1 MGKII
6 GINKKKKNKL
16 KIENVNRNS
25 SKNVSHTINKI
36 KSNER
41 KYTII
46 LVFIFMI
53 LFIVICFFLFRVN
66 GNKLYSSV
74 DSARNEM
81 LESSS
86 RVITLTNDYI
96 LSDKVGLKTDKYV
109 VTINNDIPEILN
121 YKIKLVRDD
130 IITSKCKCDTTSLL
144 LNNIKYSLD
153 GKNISTLVENNNKEI
168 IITTGSLKSGENKK
182 VNINLWIDENVSK
195 DKEHHF
201 HGYFKVERIEDINEN

>member
-41 KYTII
+41 KYTVI

-74 DSARNEM
+74 DSAKNEM

-96 LSDKVGLKTDKYV
+96 LSDKVGLKTDKYI

-182 VNINLWIDENVSK
+182 VNINLWIDENVAK

>member
-41 KYTII
+41 KYTVI

-182 VNINLWIDENVSK
+182 VNINLWIDENVAK

>member
-41 KYTII
+41 KYTVI
-46 LVFIFMI
+46 LVFV
-53 LFIVICFFLFRVN
+53 FIVLFVIVGFFAFRVN

-86 RVITLTNDYI
+86 RVVTLTNDYI
-96 LSDKVGLKTDKYV
+96 LSDSEGLKTDKYIV
-109 VTINNDIPEILN
+109 NINNDTPDVMN
-121 YKIKLVRDD
+121 YKIRLVRDD
-130 IITSKCKCDTTSLL
+130 IITSKCKCDTAALL
-144 LNNIKYSLD
+144 LSNIKYSLD
-153 GKNISTLVENNNKEI
+153 GKNISTLIENNNKEI

-182 VNINLWIDENVSK
+182 VNINLWIDEDVLK
-195 DKEHHF
+195 DKDYHF
-201 HGYFKVERIEDINEN
+201 HGYFKVERVEDIKEN

>member
-6 GINKKKKNKL
+6 GINKKEKNKL

-41 KYTII
+41 KYTVI
-46 LVFIFMI
+46 LVFV
-53 LFIVICFFLFRVN
+53 FIVLFVIVGFFAFRVN

-86 RVITLTNDYI
+86 RVVTLTNDYI
-96 LSDKVGLKTDKYV
+96 LSDSEGLKTDKYIV
-109 VTINNDIPEILN
+109 NINNDTPDVMN
-121 YKIKLVRDD
+121 YKIRLVRDD
-130 IITSKCKCDTTSLL
+130 IITSKCKCDTASLL
-144 LNNIKYSLD
+144 LSNIKYSLD

-182 VNINLWIDENVSK
+182 VNINLWIDENILK
-195 DKEHHF
+195 DKDYHF
-201 HGYFKVERIEDINEN
+201 HGYFKVERVEDIKEN

>member
-41 KYTII
+41 KYTVI
-46 LVFIFMI
+46 LVFV
-53 LFIVICFFLFRVN
+53 FIVLFVIVGFFAFRVN

-86 RVITLTNDYI
+86 RVVTLTNDYI
-96 LSDKVGLKTDKYV
+96 LSDNEGLKTDKYIV
-109 VTINNDIPEILN
+109 NINNDTPDVMN
-121 YKIKLVRDD
+121 YKIRLVRDD
-130 IITSKCKCDTTSLL
+130 IITSKCKCDTTALL
-144 LNNIKYSLD
+144 LSNIKYSLD

-182 VNINLWIDENVSK
+182 VNINLWIDEEVLK
-195 DKEHHF
+195 DKDYHF
-201 HGYFKVERIEDINEN
+201 HGYFKVERVEDIKEN

>member
-6 GINKKKKNKL
+6 GINNKKKNKL

-130 IITSKCKCDTTSLL
+130 IITSKCKCDKTSLL

-201 HGYFKVERIEDINEN
+201 QGYFKVERIEDINEN

>member
-41 KYTII
+41 KYTVI

-182 VNINLWIDENVSK
+182 VNINLWIDENVAK

-201 HGYFKVERIEDINEN
+201 HGYFKVERIDDINEN

>member
-16 KIENVNRNS
+16 KIENINKNS

-36 KSNER
+36 KSNEK

-53 LFIVICFFLFRVN
+53 LFIVIGFFLFRVN

-74 DSARNEM
+74 DSVRNEM

-121 YKIKLVRDD
+121 YKIKLVRGD

-182 VNINLWIDENVSK
+182 VNINLWIDENVLK

>member
-41 KYTII
+41 KYTVI

-74 DSARNEM
+74 DSAKNEM

-195 DKEHHF
+195 DK
-201 HGYFKVERIEDINEN
+201 

>member
-41 KYTII
+41 KYTVI

-74 DSARNEM
+74 DSAKNEM

-182 VNINLWIDENVSK
+182 VNINLWIDENVAK